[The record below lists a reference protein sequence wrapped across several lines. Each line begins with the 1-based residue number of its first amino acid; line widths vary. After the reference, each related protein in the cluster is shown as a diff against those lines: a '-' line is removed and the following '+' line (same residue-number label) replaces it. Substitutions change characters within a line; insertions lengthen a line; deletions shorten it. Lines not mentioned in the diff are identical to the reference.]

1 MEAALAPGTTAASLL
16 TDLLVIRRLDALET
30 LAVPMKGA
38 RFTIPTPALLTK
50 GDINESMLGK
60 LATLGILATAGTNGH
75 FRTPRPIIEL
85 LFMALWA
92 YRQRKDS
99 ERQRERTAQSFWVP
113 KEEIASQGDAL
124 SLNCTKELVHE
135 EVERRSPLENLVEL

>member
-16 TDLLVIRRLDALET
+16 TGLLVICRLDALET
-30 LAVPMKGA
+30 LAVPMKGP

-50 GDINESMLGK
+50 GNINESMLGK
-60 LATLGILATAGTNGH
+60 PATAGSNGH

-99 ERQRERTAQSFWVP
+99 ERQRECTAQSFWVP

-124 SLNCTKELVHE
+124 SLNRAMQMVHE
-135 EVERRSPLENLVEL
+135 EVERRPPLEILA

>member
-1 MEAALAPGTTAASLL
+1 MEAAIAPGTTAASLL

-50 GDINESMLGK
+50 GDINESMLG
-60 LATLGILATAGTNGH
+60 ILTTAGTNGH